1 MKTSLLRLRLVPT
14 VGSAVQV
21 SLAQSDTLSLVS
33 NRSLCHCDAFAP
45 LPNPKL
51 IFHALSPSAPSV
63 PCFATH
69 DQGRERAPQAGI
81 KAVINPATSPLGN
94 SRRRRQ
100 NTQPRRHPSHTS
112 TTVLEHQK
120 KEEEKANLNLE
131 PVLGAQVGSPGTYS
145 TCSHQHD
152 VTQHGAA
159 VPTDPSS
166 HPDRPHRPSTR
177 PGGTFSGNKRRMVPG
192 VQKTRPRGHRHMH
205 NHRHGFCT
213 CPSCNMLIYGM
224 PWLRRR
230 CKSYT

>member
-1 MKTSLLRLRLVPT
+1 MKTSLPRLRLVPT

-94 SRRRRQ
+94 SRGRPQNTEPRRR
-100 NTQPRRHPSHTS
+100 PSHTS
-112 TTVLEHQK
+112 TTVLERQK
-120 KEEEKANLNLE
+120 ERRKS
-131 PVLGAQVGSPGTYS
+131 QVGTSPR
-145 TCSHQHD
+145 CSSRCSLTRRD
-152 VTQHGAA
+152 AA
-159 VPTDPSS
+159 WSRRS
-166 HPDRPHRPSTR
+166 DRPKLPSRPSTPSKHQAR
-177 PGGTFSGNKRRMVPG
+177 RHLQREQKENGTRSTENSPAGTQAHAQLQARLLNLPQLQHAHLWDAMATPPV
-192 VQKTRPRGHRHMH
+192 
-205 NHRHGFCT
+205 
-213 CPSCNMLIYGM
+213 
-224 PWLRRR
+224 
-230 CKSYT
+230 